1 MDKFTV
7 KMYSAAVNDLD
18 GIYSYIASSLR
29 EPEVAEKL
37 IDELEN
43 AIISLEFSPERGPFQ
58 KIGSYAGRKYR
69 QLFVK
74 NYIIIYKVLLSE
86 KEVHIVTIRYSS
98 SNF

>member
-7 KMYSAAVNDLD
+7 KLYSAAVNDLD

-43 AIISLEFSPERGPFQ
+43 AIISLELFSERGPFR

-74 NYIIIYKVLLSE
+74 NFTIIYRIDEERKTVI
-86 KEVHIVTIRYSS
+86 IVTVRYSPS
-98 SNF
+98 SF